1 MYICVFCVYMVYNLE
16 NCFLLEVVFSFK
28 VEIDSNY
35 VIDRFCYLVWVIFLD
50 FWMLLDNYFCLY
62 IIVYWNKMVDGVD
75 DLGLK

>member
-1 MYICVFCVYMVYNLE
+1 MVLVFVVSEFVYIYRY
-16 NCFLLEVVFSFK
+16 FSFK
-28 VEIDSNY
+28 VEMDSNY

-50 FWMLLDNYFCLY
+50 FWMLLDNCFCLY

>member
-1 MYICVFCVYMVYNLE
+1 MFWIY
-16 NCFLLEVVFSFK
+16 FLKIFVFK

>member
-1 MYICVFCVYMVYNLE
+1 MV
-16 NCFLLEVVFSFK
+16 FK